1 MLRRSF
7 ITAALAACTVVP
19 ILAQERATIVLT
31 NGQRY
36 SGVLTYPR
44 GDNSIVDDRLHLAA
58 SGEQSFP
65 ISDVAVID
73 FAGGTPPATEVRAL
87 PEGGGVMIMRDGA
100 AVRGNLHNIIRGGVV
115 QWVNEGGERRN
126 YDGSLVRRLY
136 TQLRQC
142 PRRSFEER
150 RPIVGTSGGSG
161 LSAASVRVNGNEQWV
176 DTGIDVR
183 RGDRIQLN
191 ASGQIQYAPGA
202 RTANANGQR
211 AGRERRVSGADDGR
225 RRPDC
230 QSGRQRSVCGGR
242 RFAGVHDAGRRPLVP
257 RHQRRRRQRQQRSL
271 RGGDPTKVAFDV
283 AGDKPKARQFA
294 GPGPWARALH
304 GVGLEGTMAKYGRK
318 ASQKVER
325 AMRERK
331 RGTLRSGRSEKR
343 VTSRK
348 QAIAIGLSEA
358 RRAGAK
364 VPKKRASGGRKRKGG
379 GRKRKAGGGRR

>member
-7 ITAALAACTVVP
+7 ITVAVAACTMVP

-58 SGEQSFP
+58 SGEQAFP

-136 TQLRQC
+136 LNSDNARTTFLRGA
-142 PRRSFEER
+142 PANS
-150 RPIVGTSGGSG
+150 VGTAGDTG

-176 DTGIDVR
+176 DTGIEVR
-183 RGDRIQLN
+183 RGDRIQIN
-191 ASGQIQYAPGA
+191 ASGQVQYAAGA
-202 RTANANGQR
+202 RAA
-211 AGRERRVSGADDGR
+211 SGAYPVPMMGAGGLIARVGESAPFAVGAGSREFTMPGDGR
-225 RRPDC
+225 LFLGINDDDVSDN
-230 QSGRQRSVCGGR
+230 SGAYAV
-242 RFAGVHDAGRRPLVP
+242 AI
-257 RHQRRRRQRQQRSL
+257 RRR
-271 RGGDPTKVAFDV
+271 
-283 AGDKPKARQFA
+283 
-294 GPGPWARALH
+294 
-304 GVGLEGTMAKYGRK
+304 
-318 ASQKVER
+318 
-325 AMRERK
+325 
-331 RGTLRSGRSEKR
+331 
-343 VTSRK
+343 
-348 QAIAIGLSEA
+348 
-358 RRAGAK
+358 
-364 VPKKRASGGRKRKGG
+364 
-379 GRKRKAGGGRR
+379 

>member
-7 ITAALAACTVVP
+7 ITVAVAACTMVP

-58 SGEQSFP
+58 SGEQAFP

-136 TQLRQC
+136 LNSDNARTTFLRGA
-142 PRRSFEER
+142 PANS
-150 RPIVGTSGGSG
+150 VGTAGDTG

-176 DTGIDVR
+176 DTGIEVR
-183 RGDRIQLN
+183 RGDRIQIN
-191 ASGQIQYAPGA
+191 ASGQVQYAAGA
-202 RTANANGQR
+202 RAANANGQR
-211 AGRERRVSGADDGR
+211 EAASGAYPVPMMGAGGLIARVGESAPFAVGAGSREFTMPGDGR
-225 RRPDC
+225 LFLGINDDDVSDN
-230 QSGRQRSVCGGR
+230 SGAYAV
-242 RFAGVHDAGRRPLVP
+242 AI
-257 RHQRRRRQRQQRSL
+257 RRR
-271 RGGDPTKVAFDV
+271 
-283 AGDKPKARQFA
+283 
-294 GPGPWARALH
+294 
-304 GVGLEGTMAKYGRK
+304 
-318 ASQKVER
+318 
-325 AMRERK
+325 
-331 RGTLRSGRSEKR
+331 
-343 VTSRK
+343 
-348 QAIAIGLSEA
+348 
-358 RRAGAK
+358 
-364 VPKKRASGGRKRKGG
+364 
-379 GRKRKAGGGRR
+379 